1 MARTNNFYNLEYER
15 AILGSILLK
24 SSVLTKELA
33 EMSFN
38 AGFFYDENNRQIY
51 GAIGKLHQSNIVPD
65 IMTLTE
71 QLTTEGLLE
80 KVGGAS
86 SVASLTD
93 YSNVANISFYA
104 EQVKALW
111 QKRQLYTCINDAQIK
126 LKSASTESK
135 DIINGLSDSLITMQ
149 MASSPKDFNNSL
161 SDLVTAFKLDC
172 EKKRASRLPYT
183 GIPTGLK
190 FYDDVTSGMQDE
202 EFIIIA
208 ARPSMGKTALA
219 ISVIENMIT
228 KGIPVGFFSLEMSAM
243 QIIQRFLAIETQIN
257 LYFIRQG
264 LKSDQDF
271 NRVFDERVIKTFTD
285 KPLHLIDETNINI
298 HDLKAKARYLKTVF
312 DIKILFIDYIGLID
326 SGMAGRPVY
335 EQQSFVSKELKK
347 LSKELKIPVV
357 ALCQVARAAEDKAP
371 TIADLRG
378 SGSIEQDADQ
388 VILLHGDRFEDKP
401 VQDRLFILAKNRNGM
416 TFQNSIKFVRAYT
429 QYREE

>member
-33 EMSFN
+33 EMSFS

-51 GAIGKLHQSNIVPD
+51 GAIGKLHQANIVPD

-71 QLTTEGLLE
+71 QLSQEGLLE
-80 KVGGAS
+80 KIGGAS

-104 EQVKALW
+104 EQVKSLW

-172 EKKRASRLPYT
+172 EKKRSSNLPYT
-183 GIPTGLK
+183 GIPTGLR
-190 FYDDVTSGMQDE
+190 FYDNVTSGMQDE

-228 KGIPVGFFSLEMSAM
+228 QGVPVGFFSLEMSAM
-243 QIIQRFLAIETQIN
+243 QIIQRFLAIETQTN
-257 LYFIRQG
+257 LFYIRQG
-264 LKSDQDF
+264 LKSDSDF
-271 NRVFDERVIKTFTD
+271 NRVFNERVIKAFTD

-312 DIKILFIDYIGLID
+312 DIKILFIDYIGLIE
-326 SGMAGRPVY
+326 SGMSGRPVY

-401 VQDRLFILAKNRNGM
+401 IQERTFILAKNRNGM
-416 TFQNSIKFVRAYT
+416 TFQNPINFIRAYT
-429 QYREE
+429 QYRED